1 MKRKYKIIFTREFL
15 KKIKKLERETQIRIF
30 KNIKMLEENP
40 YLGKRLRGRL
50 SGLFSYRIGDYRIIY
65 QISESQ
71 IIIRTVGHRKSIY
84 E

>member
-1 MKRKYKIIFTREFL
+1 L